1 VGHDSSI
8 ALADA
13 ANGMAMMKLK
23 TNLLP
28 FLSVLWVA
36 PDKLL
41 AAGHDCV
48 PIVFHVT
55 NSGSWEGWGSSIKEG
70 FS

>member
-8 ALADA
+8 AVADA

-28 FLSVLWVA
+28 FLAVIWIG

-48 PIVFHVT
+48 PIIFQVDP
-55 NSGSWEGWGSSIKEG
+55 SGVVPVLR
-70 FS
+70 